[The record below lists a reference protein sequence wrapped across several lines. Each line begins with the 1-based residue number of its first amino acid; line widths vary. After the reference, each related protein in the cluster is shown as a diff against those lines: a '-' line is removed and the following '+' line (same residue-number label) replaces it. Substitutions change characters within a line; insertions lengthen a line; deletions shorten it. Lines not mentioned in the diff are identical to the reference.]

1 MVTRA
6 EDASGDTTC
15 LAPAPARRGRPSA
28 QTSAA
33 ISATILSAATQSF
46 LHEGYDGTTME
57 AVAARAGIPKTTL
70 YKRYADKNALL
81 LAVLHARVEEWSRQA
96 KQQQMV
102 LSEQLEERLH
112 QYTTTMLTWA
122 TTPEVR
128 SFTRLAMAAAER
140 PDAPPSYREMLG
152 YMDMVDLIAR
162 DIRNLAPAAGIRPHA
177 PDKVAFA
184 IMDLIAGWLDRY
196 TSPAPMP
203 LEEAKTQADFIITL
217 LFRGVAAW

>member
-1 MVTRA
+1 M
-6 EDASGDTTC
+6 SGDTTC

-33 ISATILSAATQSF
+33 ISATILSAATHSF
-46 LHEGYDGTTME
+46 LQEGYDGTTME

-96 KQQQMV
+96 VQQQMV
-102 LSEQLEERLH
+102 LSEDLEERLRE
-112 QYTTTMLTWA
+112 YTATMLIWA

-128 SFTRLAMAAAER
+128 SFTRLAMVAAER

-152 YMDMVDLIAR
+152 YMDMVDLVTR
-162 DIRNLAPAAGIRPHA
+162 DICALAPATGIRPRA
-177 PDKVAFA
+177 PEKVAFA
-184 IMDLIAGWLDRY
+184 MMDLIAGWLDRY
-196 TSPAPMP
+196 ASPEPMS
-203 LEEAKTQADFIITL
+203 LDEAKAQADFIVTL
-217 LFRGVAAW
+217 LFRGIAAW